1 MHLDEHKMKQQGL
14 NIRIIKTKKFKTN
27 QFVFKFKSLLSK
39 ENVSARALL
48 PYVLQSS
55 TAKWPTT
62 ALFRSHLDD
71 LYGASAAVDVNKK
84 GEYHILTFAVD
95 VPNEKYLQDKTPLTE
110 KAMDVLNEMIFNPF
124 LEQGVFSEKV
134 VEAEKRTL
142 MQKLKAVKDDKMR
155 YASQRLVEEMCSGE
169 AYSLH
174 PNGIESEL
182 AAITPHSLYQTYQ
195 EMIERDEV
203 DLYIVGDVE
212 ADQMETLCDE
222 KFSLNERENIYAELQ
237 AIKVDQSRKVVEKQQ
252 IKQGKL
258 NIGYRS
264 QTVYGDQDYLPMAVM
279 NGILGGFPHSKLFI
293 NVREKESLAYYA
305 ASRLESH
312 KGLIV
317 IMSGVDPGKVDQAE
331 EIIERQLEAIKNGDV
346 SDQEL
351 SQTKAVMTNQMLET
365 LDSPRGIVEVLYQ
378 GETAGI
384 PVHINEWFK
393 EIEAVTKDH
402 VIKAAHKLIKDTTYV
417 LTAKEVAESA

>member
-1 MHLDEHKMKQQGL
+1 MHLDEHKIQQNGL
-14 NIRIIKTKKFKTN
+14 NIRMVKTKKFKTN

-39 ENVSARALL
+39 EAVTARALL

-71 LYGASAAVDVNKK
+71 LYGASASVDVNKK

-95 VPNEKYLQDKTPLTE
+95 VPNEKYLQDKTPLSE
-110 KAMDVLNEMIFNPF
+110 KAMDVLNEMIFHPL
-124 LEQGVFSEKV
+124 LENGVFSEKV

-142 MQKLKAVKDDKMR
+142 KQKLKAVKDDKMR
-155 YASQRLVEEMCSGE
+155 YASQRLVEEMCSEE

-182 AAITPHSLYQTYQ
+182 ESVTPESLYQTYEQ
-195 EMIERDEV
+195 MIQHDEV
-203 DLYIVGDVE
+203 DLYIVGDIEVE
-212 ADQMETLCDE
+212 QMASLCSDKFTL
-222 KFSLNERENIYAELQ
+222 SERGNIYADHHQ
-237 AIKVDQSRKVVEKQQ
+237 IQVDESKKIVETQH

-264 QTVYGDQDYLPMAVM
+264 QTVYGDPDYLPMAVM

-293 NVREKESLAYYA
+293 NVREKASLAYYA

-317 IMSGVDPGKVDQAE
+317 IMSGVDPGKIDQAE
-331 EIIERQLEAIKNGDV
+331 EIIEKQLEAIKNGEI
-346 SDQEL
+346 SEQEL

-393 EIEAVTKDH
+393 GIEQVSKEH
-402 VIKAAHKLIKDTTYV
+402 VIKAANKLIKDTTYV

>member
-1 MHLDEHKMKQQGL
+1 MHLDEHKIQQNGL
-14 NIRIIKTKKFKTN
+14 NIRIIKTEKFKTN

-39 ENVSARALL
+39 DNVTARALL

-71 LYGASAAVDVNKK
+71 LYGASASVDVNKK

-110 KAMDVLNEMIFNPF
+110 KALEVLNEMIFNP
-124 LEQGVFSEKV
+124 LVENGIFSEKV
-134 VEAEKRTL
+134 TEAEKRTL
-142 MQKLKAVKDDKMR
+142 KQKLKAVKDDKMR
-155 YASQRLVEEMCSGE
+155 YASQRLVEEMCGDE
-169 AYSLH
+169 AYALH

-182 AAITPHSLYQTYQ
+182 EHVKPESLFETYQ
-195 EMIERDEV
+195 QMIHHDEV
-203 DLYIVGDVE
+203 DLYVVGDVDI
-212 ADQMETLCDE
+212 AQIETLCKE
-222 KFSLNERENIYAELQ
+222 KFSLANRKNIYADHHLVH
-237 AIKVDQSRKVVEKQQ
+237 VDESKKVVEKQQ

-264 QTVYGDQDYLPMAVM
+264 QTVYGDADYLPMAVM

-317 IMSGVDPGKVDQAE
+317 IMSGVDPGKIDKAE
-331 EIIERQLEAIKNGDV
+331 EIIEQQLEAIRNGDI

-393 EIEAVTKDH
+393 GIEEVTKDH
-402 VIKAAHKLIKDTTYV
+402 VIKAANKLVKDTTYV
-417 LTAKEVAESA
+417 LTAREVAESA

>member
-1 MHLDEHKMKQQGL
+1 MHLDEYKIKQNGL
-14 NIRIIKTKKFKTN
+14 NIRIVKTEKFKTN
-27 QFVFKFKSLLSK
+27 QFVFKFKSLLTK
-39 ENVSARALL
+39 DDVTARALL

-55 TAKWPTT
+55 TDKWPTT
-62 ALFRSHLDD
+62 AIFRSHLDD

-110 KAMDVLNEMIFNPF
+110 KALEVLSEMIFNPL
-124 LEQGVFSEKV
+124 LEDGVFSEKV
-134 VEAEKRTL
+134 TEAEKRTL

-155 YASQRLVEEMCSGE
+155 YASQRLVEEMCSDE
-169 AYSLH
+169 AYALH
-174 PNGIESEL
+174 PNGIETEL
-182 AAITPHSLYQTYQ
+182 ERVTPESLFNTYNQ
-195 EMIERDEV
+195 MIQNDEV

-212 ADQMETLCDE
+212 TDQIEALCNE
-222 KFSLNERENIYAELQ
+222 KFSLGERENIYAKQ
-237 AIKVDQSRKVVEKQQ
+237 QHIKIDESKKVVEKQQ

-264 QTVYGDQDYLPMAVM
+264 QTVYGDDDYLSMAVM

-317 IMSGVDPGKVDQAE
+317 IMSGVDPGKIEKAE
-331 EIIERQLEAIKNGDV
+331 EIIERQLELIKSGEI

-384 PVHINEWFK
+384 PVKIQDWFK
-393 EIEAVTKDH
+393 GIEDVTKEN
-402 VIKAAHKLIKDTTYV
+402 VIKAANKLIKDTTYV

>member
-1 MHLDEHKMKQQGL
+1 MHLDEHKIQQSGL
-14 NIRIIKTKKFKTN
+14 NIRIVKTKKFKTN
-27 QFVFKFKSLLSK
+27 QFVLKFKSKLSE
-39 ENVSARALL
+39 ENVTARALL

-62 ALFRSHLDD
+62 AAFRSHLDD
-71 LYGASAAVDVNKK
+71 LYGASASVDVNKK

-95 VPNEKYLQDKTPLTE
+95 IPNEKYLQDKTPLTE
-110 KAMDVLNEMIFNPF
+110 EALDVLNEM
-124 LEQGVFSEKV
+124 VFHPLIEHNAFSSTV

-142 MQKLKAVKDDKMR
+142 KQKLKAVKDDKMR
-155 YASQRLVEEMCSGE
+155 YASQRLVEEMCSDE

-182 AAITPHSLYQTYQ
+182 ESITTEKLYEAYQ
-195 EMIERDEV
+195 KMVSEDEV
-203 DLYIVGDVE
+203 DLYIVGDMEVE
-212 ADQMETLCDE
+212 QMELLCE
-222 KFSLNERENIYAELQ
+222 NKFSLSERKPVQTDSHSVTVEKA
-237 AIKVDQSRKVVEKQQ
+237 KKVVEKQQ

-264 QTVYGDQDYLPMAVM
+264 NTVYGDQDYLSMAVM

-317 IMSGVDPGKVDQAE
+317 IMSGVDPAKIEKAE
-331 EIIERQLEAIKNGDV
+331 SIIEQQLEAIRDGDI
-346 SDQEL
+346 SEQEL

-384 PVHINEWFK
+384 PVHINEWFDGIERVSK
-393 EIEAVTKDH
+393 ED

-417 LTAKEVAESA
+417 LTATEVAESA

>member
-1 MHLDEHKMKQQGL
+1 MQLDEMKIRQDGL
-14 NIRIIKTKKFKTN
+14 NIRIIQTKKFKTN
-27 QFVFKFKSLLSK
+27 QLVLKFKSLLSEEK
-39 ENVSARALL
+39 VTARALL

-55 TAKWPTT
+55 TEKWPTT

-71 LYGASAAVDVNKK
+71 LYGASASVDVNKK

-95 VPNEKYLQDKTPLTE
+95 IANEKYLQDNTPLTE
-110 KAMDVLNEMIFNPF
+110 QALNVLNEMVFHPL
-124 LEQGVFSEKV
+124 LEDGAFSRKV
-134 VEAEKRTL
+134 VESEKRTL
-142 MQKLKAVKDDKMR
+142 NQKLKAVKDDKMR

-169 AYSLH
+169 AYALH

-182 AAITPHSLYQTYQ
+182 EKITPEKLMEAYQQ
-195 EMIERDEV
+195 MISSDEV
-203 DLYIVGDVE
+203 DLYIVGDI
-212 ADQMETLCDE
+212 DSGQMEELCKE
-222 KFSLNERENIYAELQ
+222 KFSIASRDNVKAIQKNI
-237 AIKVDQSRKVVEKQQ
+237 AIEDSKKIIEKQQ

-264 QTVYGDQDYLPMAVM
+264 NTFYGDSDYLSMAVM
-279 NGILGGFPHSKLFI
+279 NGILGGFPHSKLFM

-317 IMSGVDPGKVDQAE
+317 IMSGVEPAKIERAE
-331 EIIERQLEAIKNGDV
+331 TIIEEQLEAIKNGDI

-365 LDSPRGIVEVLYQ
+365 LDSPRGIIEVLYQ

-384 PVHINEWFK
+384 PVKIQDWFDG
-393 EIEAVTKDH
+393 IDRVTKED
-402 VIKAAHKLIKDTTYV
+402 VTEAAKKLLKDTTYI